1 MKGNAWTI
9 ARKELARFFSN
20 KASAL
25 VSIVLPGLLI
35 FLMWTFMGDAM
46 GGMFKP
52 DMSKPP
58 ASGGGCGE
66 RARKRE
72 SACGGFDR
80 RHAGRAF
87 AARRR

>member
-1 MKGNAWTI
+1 MKGNAWAI

-46 GGMFKP
+46 GGMFKT

-58 ASGGGCGE
+58 TVAVV
-66 RARKRE
+66 K

>member
-9 ARKELARFFSN
+9 ARKEPARFFSN

-52 DMSKPP
+52 DMAS
-58 ASGGGCGE
+58 SGGGCGE
-66 RARKRE
+66 RARKHE
-72 SACGGFDR
+72 GACGGFDR

>member
-58 ASGGGCGE
+58 AV
-66 RARKRE
+66 AVVNAPE